1 VYNRSYFFREVKKMF
16 GNWIKTVF
24 LLTAMAALLLI
35 VGTLVGGPAGLV
47 IAFVI
52 SLVFN
57 LVTYFFSSKIVLMSY
72 GAKPLSESEAPRIH
86 AVLAELSQ
94 VAGIPK
100 PPLYM
105 MQENAPNAFA
115 TGRNP
120 QNAVVCVT
128 SGLTEL
134 LNEEEIKGV
143 LAHEL
148 GHIVNRD
155 ILLATIVASFAS
167 AVMFLA
173 NMAKW
178 AAFFGGGSRDDR
190 EGGGGLSII
199 GLLATVILAPVAAML
214 IQMAISRSREYGA
227 DAKGA
232 QLAGTPNGLANALR
246 KLFAASKRI
255 PLQASPSTAHM
266 FIVQPFT
273 GSFIMSLF
281 STHPPLEKRIEKLL
295 GRME

>member
-1 VYNRSYFFREVKKMF
+1 MF
-16 GNWIKTVF
+16 GNWIKTV
-24 LLTAMAALLLI
+24 LMLTAMAALFL
-35 VGTLVGGPAGLV
+35 LVGMLLGGPVGLV
-47 IAFVI
+47 IAFVF

-57 LVTYFFSSKIVLMSY
+57 LFSYFFSHKIVLMSY
-72 GAKPLSESEAPRIH
+72 GAKPLTESEAPRLH

-100 PPLYM
+100 PPLYI
-105 MQENAPNAFA
+105 MQQNAPNAFA

-120 QNAVVCVT
+120 KNAVVCVT

-167 AVMFLA
+167 AIMFIA

-178 AAFFGGGSRDDR
+178 TAIFGGGSRDDR
-190 EGGGGLSII
+190 EGGGGLGII
-199 GLLATVILAPVAAML
+199 GLLATIILAPLAAVL
-214 IQMAISRSREYGA
+214 IQTAISRSREYGA

-232 QLAGTPNGLANALR
+232 QLAGSPNGLANALR
-246 KLFAASKRI
+246 KLFAASRKI
-255 PLQASPSTAHM
+255 PLQAGPATSHM
-266 FIVQPFT
+266 FIVKPFS
-273 GSFIMSLF
+273 GDVIMNLF
-281 STHPPLEKRIEKLL
+281 STHPPLEKRIEKLM
-295 GRME
+295 GNRG